1 MKHVYILLILSILD
15 WKPVFSQD
23 DNQNYIRTRVML
35 DENASKYLE
44 TVQYYD
50 GLGRPY
56 LNVQKNITPSGANL
70 STLREYDALG
80 RESKTWLPYV
90 NSLDYLS
97 PEDIKKKI
105 STTYGGDPRAF
116 NESVYEASPLN
127 RVVRQYGAGSSWAAR
142 PVSTDYLTNTATGAL
157 ACKLY
162 KLDDSGTLTQG
173 GNYSGGSLYV
183 NKVTD
188 EDGNPSY
195 SFVDMLGQTVLTRQT
210 SAGETYDTYY
220 VYDDFGNLRFVLP
233 PACQDTPE
241 LSFYGYQYKYD
252 ARNRCIEKTLPGCR
266 PIYYVYD
273 RADNPVLSQDGIQRA
288 RNEWS
293 FTLYDTFGRVVVTGL
308 IQTQSSREEL
318 ADKYKETLF
327 RASLTQNCPYDLNKA
342 DNLFGYETSVLSG
355 YGVKVLIVNY
365 YDRYDFLSFE
375 LFQYRG
381 MDYVEDTSFGV
392 RHESAQG
399 LLTGSYVRQLDNLG
413 KGEFAVH
420 YYDVRGRE
428 IQKRSSLLPS
438 GHLDCTWTRYGF
450 TGQPLCVKY
459 KHSSVYGI
467 YPYPP
472 GDPRGDN
479 SQEELYEYEYDN
491 AGRPVKT
498 YHTHNKGERILLSE
512 SVYDDLG
519 RLQEKRRHNDMD
531 TVRYEYNIRNWVSAI
546 KSRSFVQ
553 RLYYDTGSGSGFV
566 PRYNGNIAGIGY
578 EQNGYSYNYLFLYD
592 GLNRLTA
599 ANSYDKAGGSVP
611 YSELYEYDRMG
622 NITYLERK
630 LGENKTDA
638 LNIQYTGNHVKKVS
652 SGSPV
657 SGYDFGSM
665 SYPDL
670 SDASIEYYYDNN
682 GNLIKNLDK
691 GVVATRHNFLNLP
704 DTIQFQ
710 NGNQIIN
717 SYLADGRKVKAVY
730 KTYSTGIV
738 VPQDAVYHGNAYYDV
753 STDEWDGHYMYRSWY
768 GDTPRMFMVQTPE
781 GYVGADYVGIDSH
794 RNYAYYY
801 YVHDHLGN
809 VRITRNSQ
817 GYYADQSLEYYPS
830 GVLFD
835 RSTEKERQPYMFGG
849 KELVSMHG
857 LNEYDFTGRWQY
869 SIIPSF
875 TSLDPLCEK
884 YYSVSPYVY
893 CLNNPLKYVDPDGNQ
908 PRPLRPPV
916 RRGYRNAGRPNP
928 YVFYPRGIKPQSY
941 MQITNLSYTGNGL
954 RQIMP
959 IGPQTF
965 LETVNTPGGNR
976 VQINSNNIP
985 GRALTGFGEYYDSYI
1000 DFKNKLASLVST
1012 VKYGEDGVIQNS
1024 TELVINDP
1032 NLAIQQLSYEA
1043 KAAEMNESLGELDF
1057 TGKSLEEMVE
1067 MSTERKAAIQEK
1079 LGLSPKDL
1087 IMIELFTNPNAFQST
1102 QQERR
1107 ILPEFNQ
1114 R

>member
-1 MKHVYILLILSILD
+1 MPKLPFYRNH
-15 WKPVFSQD
+15 PRF
-23 DNQNYIRTRVML
+23 NC
-35 DENASKYLE
+35 
-44 TVQYYD
+44 
-50 GLGRPY
+50 
-56 LNVQKNITPSGANL
+56 LN
-70 STLREYDALG
+70 
-80 RESKTWLPYV
+80 
-90 NSLDYLS
+90 
-97 PEDIKKKI
+97 
-105 STTYGGDPRAF
+105 
-116 NESVYEASPLN
+116 
-127 RVVRQYGAGSSWAAR
+127 
-142 PVSTDYLTNTATGAL
+142 
-157 ACKLY
+157 
-162 KLDDSGTLTQG
+162 
-173 GNYSGGSLYV
+173 
-183 NKVTD
+183 
-188 EDGNPSY
+188 
-195 SFVDMLGQTVLTRQT
+195 
-210 SAGETYDTYY
+210 
-220 VYDDFGNLRFVLP
+220 
-233 PACQDTPE
+233 
-241 LSFYGYQYKYD
+241 
-252 ARNRCIEKTLPGCR
+252 
-266 PIYYVYD
+266 
-273 RADNPVLSQDGIQRA
+273 
-288 RNEWS
+288 
-293 FTLYDTFGRVVVTGL
+293 
-308 IQTQSSREEL
+308 
-318 ADKYKETLF
+318 
-327 RASLTQNCPYDLNKA
+327 
-342 DNLFGYETSVLSG
+342 
-355 YGVKVLIVNY
+355 
-365 YDRYDFLSFE
+365 
-375 LFQYRG
+375 
-381 MDYVEDTSFGV
+381 
-392 RHESAQG
+392 
-399 LLTGSYVRQLDNLG
+399 
-413 KGEFAVH
+413 
-420 YYDVRGRE
+420 
-428 IQKRSSLLPS
+428 
-438 GHLDCTWTRYGF
+438 
-450 TGQPLCVKY
+450 
-459 KHSSVYGI
+459 
-467 YPYPP
+467 
-472 GDPRGDN
+472 PRGDN

-599 ANSYDKAGGSVP
+599 ANSYDKTGGSIP

-738 VPQDAVYHGNAYYDV
+738 VPQDAVYHGNASYST

-830 GVLFD
+830 GVLFG

-875 TSLDPLCEK
+875 TSMDPLCEK

-893 CLNNPLKYVDPDGNQ
+893 CLNNPLKYVDPDGKQVIPVPAPVPIPLPIYYPPHQTSTISDQDIIRAVNSGVEGVKRTMQTNLVILSAVFLPALSSLSPAINPDYEHQRNRDRRNKRELDQQQANIANSIDTNISGTMPNGDPAPKRDPNDGRKGTKTAFGVITVAAGVSSVLELTNPDPSKDAVEAHKEKAKSIQSQ
-908 PRPLRPPV
+908 PRQ
-916 RRGYRNAGRPNP
+916 ND
-928 YVFYPRGIKPQSY
+928 Q
-941 MQITNLSYTGNGL
+941 GL
-954 RQIMP
+954 WKRLKEWI
-959 IGPQTF
+959 F
-965 LETVNTPGGNR
+965 
-976 VQINSNNIP
+976 
-985 GRALTGFGEYYDSYI
+985 
-1000 DFKNKLASLVST
+1000 NK
-1012 VKYGEDGVIQNS
+1012 
-1024 TELVINDP
+1024 
-1032 NLAIQQLSYEA
+1032 
-1043 KAAEMNESLGELDF
+1043 
-1057 TGKSLEEMVE
+1057 
-1067 MSTERKAAIQEK
+1067 
-1079 LGLSPKDL
+1079 
-1087 IMIELFTNPNAFQST
+1087 
-1102 QQERR
+1102 
-1107 ILPEFNQ
+1107 
-1114 R
+1114 

>member
-1 MKHVYILLILSILD
+1 MPKLPFYRNH
-15 WKPVFSQD
+15 PRF
-23 DNQNYIRTRVML
+23 NC
-35 DENASKYLE
+35 
-44 TVQYYD
+44 
-50 GLGRPY
+50 
-56 LNVQKNITPSGANL
+56 LN
-70 STLREYDALG
+70 
-80 RESKTWLPYV
+80 
-90 NSLDYLS
+90 
-97 PEDIKKKI
+97 
-105 STTYGGDPRAF
+105 
-116 NESVYEASPLN
+116 
-127 RVVRQYGAGSSWAAR
+127 
-142 PVSTDYLTNTATGAL
+142 
-157 ACKLY
+157 
-162 KLDDSGTLTQG
+162 
-173 GNYSGGSLYV
+173 
-183 NKVTD
+183 
-188 EDGNPSY
+188 
-195 SFVDMLGQTVLTRQT
+195 
-210 SAGETYDTYY
+210 
-220 VYDDFGNLRFVLP
+220 
-233 PACQDTPE
+233 
-241 LSFYGYQYKYD
+241 
-252 ARNRCIEKTLPGCR
+252 
-266 PIYYVYD
+266 
-273 RADNPVLSQDGIQRA
+273 
-288 RNEWS
+288 
-293 FTLYDTFGRVVVTGL
+293 
-308 IQTQSSREEL
+308 
-318 ADKYKETLF
+318 
-327 RASLTQNCPYDLNKA
+327 
-342 DNLFGYETSVLSG
+342 
-355 YGVKVLIVNY
+355 
-365 YDRYDFLSFE
+365 
-375 LFQYRG
+375 
-381 MDYVEDTSFGV
+381 
-392 RHESAQG
+392 
-399 LLTGSYVRQLDNLG
+399 
-413 KGEFAVH
+413 
-420 YYDVRGRE
+420 
-428 IQKRSSLLPS
+428 
-438 GHLDCTWTRYGF
+438 
-450 TGQPLCVKY
+450 
-459 KHSSVYGI
+459 
-467 YPYPP
+467 
-472 GDPRGDN
+472 PRGDN

-531 TVRYEYNIRNWVSAI
+531 TVRYEYNIRNWVSVI

-622 NITYLERK
+622 NITCLERQ

-638 LNIQYTGNHVKKVS
+638 LNIQYTGNHIKKVS

-768 GDTPRMFMVQTPE
+768 GHGPKMFMVQTPE

-830 GVLFD
+830 GVLFG

-857 LNEYDFTGRWQY
+857 PNEYDFTGRWQY

-893 CLNNPLKYVDPDGNQ
+893 CLNNPLKYVDPDGKQVIPVPAPVPIPLPIYYPPHQTSTISDQDIIRAVNSGVEGVKRTMQTNLVILSAVFLPAWSSLSPAINPDYKHQRNRDRRNKRELDQQQANIANSIDTNISGTMPNGDPAPKRDPNDGRKGTKTAFGVITVAAGVSSVLELTNPDPSKDAVEAHKEKAKSIQSQ
-908 PRPLRPPV
+908 PRQ
-916 RRGYRNAGRPNP
+916 ND
-928 YVFYPRGIKPQSY
+928 Q
-941 MQITNLSYTGNGL
+941 GL
-954 RQIMP
+954 WKRLKEWI
-959 IGPQTF
+959 F
-965 LETVNTPGGNR
+965 
-976 VQINSNNIP
+976 
-985 GRALTGFGEYYDSYI
+985 
-1000 DFKNKLASLVST
+1000 NK
-1012 VKYGEDGVIQNS
+1012 
-1024 TELVINDP
+1024 
-1032 NLAIQQLSYEA
+1032 
-1043 KAAEMNESLGELDF
+1043 
-1057 TGKSLEEMVE
+1057 
-1067 MSTERKAAIQEK
+1067 
-1079 LGLSPKDL
+1079 
-1087 IMIELFTNPNAFQST
+1087 
-1102 QQERR
+1102 
-1107 ILPEFNQ
+1107 
-1114 R
+1114 

>member
-1 MKHVYILLILSILD
+1 MPKLPFYRNH
-15 WKPVFSQD
+15 PRF
-23 DNQNYIRTRVML
+23 NC
-35 DENASKYLE
+35 
-44 TVQYYD
+44 
-50 GLGRPY
+50 
-56 LNVQKNITPSGANL
+56 LN
-70 STLREYDALG
+70 
-80 RESKTWLPYV
+80 
-90 NSLDYLS
+90 
-97 PEDIKKKI
+97 
-105 STTYGGDPRAF
+105 
-116 NESVYEASPLN
+116 
-127 RVVRQYGAGSSWAAR
+127 
-142 PVSTDYLTNTATGAL
+142 
-157 ACKLY
+157 
-162 KLDDSGTLTQG
+162 
-173 GNYSGGSLYV
+173 
-183 NKVTD
+183 
-188 EDGNPSY
+188 
-195 SFVDMLGQTVLTRQT
+195 
-210 SAGETYDTYY
+210 
-220 VYDDFGNLRFVLP
+220 
-233 PACQDTPE
+233 
-241 LSFYGYQYKYD
+241 
-252 ARNRCIEKTLPGCR
+252 
-266 PIYYVYD
+266 
-273 RADNPVLSQDGIQRA
+273 
-288 RNEWS
+288 
-293 FTLYDTFGRVVVTGL
+293 
-308 IQTQSSREEL
+308 
-318 ADKYKETLF
+318 
-327 RASLTQNCPYDLNKA
+327 
-342 DNLFGYETSVLSG
+342 
-355 YGVKVLIVNY
+355 
-365 YDRYDFLSFE
+365 
-375 LFQYRG
+375 
-381 MDYVEDTSFGV
+381 
-392 RHESAQG
+392 
-399 LLTGSYVRQLDNLG
+399 
-413 KGEFAVH
+413 
-420 YYDVRGRE
+420 
-428 IQKRSSLLPS
+428 
-438 GHLDCTWTRYGF
+438 
-450 TGQPLCVKY
+450 
-459 KHSSVYGI
+459 
-467 YPYPP
+467 
-472 GDPRGDN
+472 PRGDN

-519 RLQEKRRHNDMD
+519 RLQEKRRHNDID

-578 EQNGYSYNYLFLYD
+578 EQNGHSYNYLFLYD

-599 ANSYDKAGGSVP
+599 ANSYDKAGSSVP
-611 YSELYEYDRMG
+611 YSELYEYDKMG

-638 LNIQYTGNHVKKVS
+638 LNIQYTGNQIKKVS

-768 GDTPRMFMVQTPE
+768 GHGPKMFMVQTSE

-893 CLNNPLKYVDPDGNQ
+893 CLNNPLKYVDPDGKQVIPVPAPVPIPLPIYYPPHQTSTISDQDIIRAVNSGVEGVKRTMQTNLVILSAVFLPALSSLSPAINPDYEHQRNRDRRNKRELDQQQANIANSIDTNISGTMPNGDPAPKRDPNDGRKGTKTAFGVITVAAGVSSVLELTNPDPSKDAVEAHKEKAKSIQSQ
-908 PRPLRPPV
+908 PRQ
-916 RRGYRNAGRPNP
+916 ND
-928 YVFYPRGIKPQSY
+928 Q
-941 MQITNLSYTGNGL
+941 GL
-954 RQIMP
+954 WKRLKEWI
-959 IGPQTF
+959 F
-965 LETVNTPGGNR
+965 
-976 VQINSNNIP
+976 
-985 GRALTGFGEYYDSYI
+985 
-1000 DFKNKLASLVST
+1000 NK
-1012 VKYGEDGVIQNS
+1012 
-1024 TELVINDP
+1024 
-1032 NLAIQQLSYEA
+1032 
-1043 KAAEMNESLGELDF
+1043 
-1057 TGKSLEEMVE
+1057 
-1067 MSTERKAAIQEK
+1067 
-1079 LGLSPKDL
+1079 
-1087 IMIELFTNPNAFQST
+1087 
-1102 QQERR
+1102 
-1107 ILPEFNQ
+1107 
-1114 R
+1114 

>member
-1 MKHVYILLILSILD
+1 MPKLPFYRNH
-15 WKPVFSQD
+15 PRF
-23 DNQNYIRTRVML
+23 NC
-35 DENASKYLE
+35 
-44 TVQYYD
+44 
-50 GLGRPY
+50 
-56 LNVQKNITPSGANL
+56 LN
-70 STLREYDALG
+70 
-80 RESKTWLPYV
+80 
-90 NSLDYLS
+90 
-97 PEDIKKKI
+97 
-105 STTYGGDPRAF
+105 
-116 NESVYEASPLN
+116 
-127 RVVRQYGAGSSWAAR
+127 
-142 PVSTDYLTNTATGAL
+142 
-157 ACKLY
+157 
-162 KLDDSGTLTQG
+162 
-173 GNYSGGSLYV
+173 
-183 NKVTD
+183 
-188 EDGNPSY
+188 
-195 SFVDMLGQTVLTRQT
+195 
-210 SAGETYDTYY
+210 
-220 VYDDFGNLRFVLP
+220 
-233 PACQDTPE
+233 
-241 LSFYGYQYKYD
+241 
-252 ARNRCIEKTLPGCR
+252 
-266 PIYYVYD
+266 
-273 RADNPVLSQDGIQRA
+273 
-288 RNEWS
+288 
-293 FTLYDTFGRVVVTGL
+293 
-308 IQTQSSREEL
+308 
-318 ADKYKETLF
+318 
-327 RASLTQNCPYDLNKA
+327 
-342 DNLFGYETSVLSG
+342 
-355 YGVKVLIVNY
+355 
-365 YDRYDFLSFE
+365 
-375 LFQYRG
+375 
-381 MDYVEDTSFGV
+381 
-392 RHESAQG
+392 
-399 LLTGSYVRQLDNLG
+399 
-413 KGEFAVH
+413 
-420 YYDVRGRE
+420 
-428 IQKRSSLLPS
+428 
-438 GHLDCTWTRYGF
+438 
-450 TGQPLCVKY
+450 
-459 KHSSVYGI
+459 
-467 YPYPP
+467 
-472 GDPRGDN
+472 PRGDN

-553 RLYYDTGSGSGFV
+553 KLYYDTGSGSGFV

-578 EQNGYSYNYLFLYD
+578 EQNGHSYNYLFLYD

-599 ANSYDKAGGSVP
+599 ANSYDKTGGSIP

-638 LNIQYTGNHVKKVS
+638 LNIQYTGNHIKKVS

-781 GYVGADYVGIDSH
+781 GYVGANYVGIDSH

-893 CLNNPLKYVDPDGNQ
+893 CLNNPLKYVDPDGKQVIPVPAPVPIPLPIYYPPHQTSTISDQDIIRAVNSGVEGIKRTMQTNLVILSAVFLPAWSSLSPAINPDYKHQRNRDRRNKRELDQQQANIANSIDTNISGTMPNGDPAPKRDPNDGRKGTKTAFGVITVAAGVSSVLELTNPDPSKDAVEAHKEKAKSIQSQ
-908 PRPLRPPV
+908 PRQ
-916 RRGYRNAGRPNP
+916 ND
-928 YVFYPRGIKPQSY
+928 Q
-941 MQITNLSYTGNGL
+941 GL
-954 RQIMP
+954 WKRLKEWI
-959 IGPQTF
+959 F
-965 LETVNTPGGNR
+965 
-976 VQINSNNIP
+976 
-985 GRALTGFGEYYDSYI
+985 
-1000 DFKNKLASLVST
+1000 NK
-1012 VKYGEDGVIQNS
+1012 
-1024 TELVINDP
+1024 
-1032 NLAIQQLSYEA
+1032 
-1043 KAAEMNESLGELDF
+1043 
-1057 TGKSLEEMVE
+1057 
-1067 MSTERKAAIQEK
+1067 
-1079 LGLSPKDL
+1079 
-1087 IMIELFTNPNAFQST
+1087 
-1102 QQERR
+1102 
-1107 ILPEFNQ
+1107 
-1114 R
+1114 

>member
-1 MKHVYILLILSILD
+1 MPKLPFYRNH
-15 WKPVFSQD
+15 PRF
-23 DNQNYIRTRVML
+23 NC
-35 DENASKYLE
+35 
-44 TVQYYD
+44 
-50 GLGRPY
+50 
-56 LNVQKNITPSGANL
+56 LN
-70 STLREYDALG
+70 
-80 RESKTWLPYV
+80 
-90 NSLDYLS
+90 
-97 PEDIKKKI
+97 
-105 STTYGGDPRAF
+105 
-116 NESVYEASPLN
+116 
-127 RVVRQYGAGSSWAAR
+127 
-142 PVSTDYLTNTATGAL
+142 
-157 ACKLY
+157 
-162 KLDDSGTLTQG
+162 
-173 GNYSGGSLYV
+173 
-183 NKVTD
+183 
-188 EDGNPSY
+188 
-195 SFVDMLGQTVLTRQT
+195 
-210 SAGETYDTYY
+210 
-220 VYDDFGNLRFVLP
+220 
-233 PACQDTPE
+233 
-241 LSFYGYQYKYD
+241 
-252 ARNRCIEKTLPGCR
+252 
-266 PIYYVYD
+266 
-273 RADNPVLSQDGIQRA
+273 
-288 RNEWS
+288 
-293 FTLYDTFGRVVVTGL
+293 
-308 IQTQSSREEL
+308 
-318 ADKYKETLF
+318 
-327 RASLTQNCPYDLNKA
+327 
-342 DNLFGYETSVLSG
+342 
-355 YGVKVLIVNY
+355 
-365 YDRYDFLSFE
+365 
-375 LFQYRG
+375 
-381 MDYVEDTSFGV
+381 
-392 RHESAQG
+392 
-399 LLTGSYVRQLDNLG
+399 
-413 KGEFAVH
+413 
-420 YYDVRGRE
+420 
-428 IQKRSSLLPS
+428 
-438 GHLDCTWTRYGF
+438 
-450 TGQPLCVKY
+450 
-459 KHSSVYGI
+459 
-467 YPYPP
+467 
-472 GDPRGDN
+472 PRGDN

-531 TVRYEYNIRNWVSAI
+531 TVRYEYTIRNWVSAI

-622 NITYLERK
+622 NITCLERQ

-638 LNIQYTGNHVKKVS
+638 LNIQYTGNHIKKVS

-768 GDTPRMFMVQTPE
+768 GHGPKMFMVQTPE

-893 CLNNPLKYVDPDGNQ
+893 CLNNPLKYVDPDGKQVIPVPAPVPIPLPIYYPPHQTSTISDQDIIRAVNSGVEGVKRTMQTNLVILSAVFLPAWSSLSPAINPDYKHQRNRDRRNKRELDQQQANIANSIDTNISGTMPNGDPAPKRDPNDGRKGTKTAFGVITVAAGVSSVLELTNPDPSKDAVEAHKEKAKSIQSQ
-908 PRPLRPPV
+908 PRQ
-916 RRGYRNAGRPNP
+916 ND
-928 YVFYPRGIKPQSY
+928 Q
-941 MQITNLSYTGNGL
+941 GL
-954 RQIMP
+954 WKRLKEWI
-959 IGPQTF
+959 F
-965 LETVNTPGGNR
+965 
-976 VQINSNNIP
+976 
-985 GRALTGFGEYYDSYI
+985 
-1000 DFKNKLASLVST
+1000 NK
-1012 VKYGEDGVIQNS
+1012 
-1024 TELVINDP
+1024 
-1032 NLAIQQLSYEA
+1032 
-1043 KAAEMNESLGELDF
+1043 
-1057 TGKSLEEMVE
+1057 
-1067 MSTERKAAIQEK
+1067 
-1079 LGLSPKDL
+1079 
-1087 IMIELFTNPNAFQST
+1087 
-1102 QQERR
+1102 
-1107 ILPEFNQ
+1107 
-1114 R
+1114 

>member
-1 MKHVYILLILSILD
+1 MPKLPFYRNH
-15 WKPVFSQD
+15 PRF
-23 DNQNYIRTRVML
+23 NC
-35 DENASKYLE
+35 
-44 TVQYYD
+44 
-50 GLGRPY
+50 
-56 LNVQKNITPSGANL
+56 LN
-70 STLREYDALG
+70 
-80 RESKTWLPYV
+80 
-90 NSLDYLS
+90 
-97 PEDIKKKI
+97 
-105 STTYGGDPRAF
+105 
-116 NESVYEASPLN
+116 
-127 RVVRQYGAGSSWAAR
+127 
-142 PVSTDYLTNTATGAL
+142 
-157 ACKLY
+157 
-162 KLDDSGTLTQG
+162 
-173 GNYSGGSLYV
+173 
-183 NKVTD
+183 
-188 EDGNPSY
+188 
-195 SFVDMLGQTVLTRQT
+195 
-210 SAGETYDTYY
+210 
-220 VYDDFGNLRFVLP
+220 
-233 PACQDTPE
+233 
-241 LSFYGYQYKYD
+241 
-252 ARNRCIEKTLPGCR
+252 
-266 PIYYVYD
+266 
-273 RADNPVLSQDGIQRA
+273 
-288 RNEWS
+288 
-293 FTLYDTFGRVVVTGL
+293 
-308 IQTQSSREEL
+308 
-318 ADKYKETLF
+318 
-327 RASLTQNCPYDLNKA
+327 
-342 DNLFGYETSVLSG
+342 
-355 YGVKVLIVNY
+355 
-365 YDRYDFLSFE
+365 
-375 LFQYRG
+375 
-381 MDYVEDTSFGV
+381 
-392 RHESAQG
+392 
-399 LLTGSYVRQLDNLG
+399 
-413 KGEFAVH
+413 
-420 YYDVRGRE
+420 
-428 IQKRSSLLPS
+428 
-438 GHLDCTWTRYGF
+438 
-450 TGQPLCVKY
+450 
-459 KHSSVYGI
+459 
-467 YPYPP
+467 
-472 GDPRGDN
+472 PRGDN

-578 EQNGYSYNYLFLYD
+578 EQNGHSYNYLFLYD

-599 ANSYDKAGGSVP
+599 ANSYDKTGGSIP

-652 SGSPV
+652 SGSLV

-704 DTIQFQ
+704 DTVQFQ

-781 GYVGADYVGIDSH
+781 GYVGANYVGIDSH

-830 GVLFD
+830 GVLFG

-893 CLNNPLKYVDPDGNQ
+893 CLDNPLKYVDPDGKQVIPVPAPVPIPLPIYYPPHQTSTISDQDIIRAVNSGVEGIKRTMQTNLVILSAVFLPAWSSLSPAINPDYKHQRNRDRRNKRELDQQQANIANSIDTNISGTMPNGDPAPKRDPNDGRKGTKTAFGVITVAAGVSSVLELTNPDPSKDAVEAHKEKAKSIQSQ
-908 PRPLRPPV
+908 PRQ
-916 RRGYRNAGRPNP
+916 ND
-928 YVFYPRGIKPQSY
+928 Q
-941 MQITNLSYTGNGL
+941 GL
-954 RQIMP
+954 WKRLKEWI
-959 IGPQTF
+959 F
-965 LETVNTPGGNR
+965 
-976 VQINSNNIP
+976 
-985 GRALTGFGEYYDSYI
+985 
-1000 DFKNKLASLVST
+1000 NK
-1012 VKYGEDGVIQNS
+1012 
-1024 TELVINDP
+1024 
-1032 NLAIQQLSYEA
+1032 
-1043 KAAEMNESLGELDF
+1043 
-1057 TGKSLEEMVE
+1057 
-1067 MSTERKAAIQEK
+1067 
-1079 LGLSPKDL
+1079 
-1087 IMIELFTNPNAFQST
+1087 
-1102 QQERR
+1102 
-1107 ILPEFNQ
+1107 
-1114 R
+1114 

>member
-1 MKHVYILLILSILD
+1 MPKLPFYRNH
-15 WKPVFSQD
+15 PRF
-23 DNQNYIRTRVML
+23 NC
-35 DENASKYLE
+35 
-44 TVQYYD
+44 
-50 GLGRPY
+50 
-56 LNVQKNITPSGANL
+56 LN
-70 STLREYDALG
+70 
-80 RESKTWLPYV
+80 
-90 NSLDYLS
+90 
-97 PEDIKKKI
+97 
-105 STTYGGDPRAF
+105 
-116 NESVYEASPLN
+116 
-127 RVVRQYGAGSSWAAR
+127 
-142 PVSTDYLTNTATGAL
+142 
-157 ACKLY
+157 
-162 KLDDSGTLTQG
+162 
-173 GNYSGGSLYV
+173 
-183 NKVTD
+183 
-188 EDGNPSY
+188 
-195 SFVDMLGQTVLTRQT
+195 
-210 SAGETYDTYY
+210 
-220 VYDDFGNLRFVLP
+220 
-233 PACQDTPE
+233 
-241 LSFYGYQYKYD
+241 
-252 ARNRCIEKTLPGCR
+252 
-266 PIYYVYD
+266 
-273 RADNPVLSQDGIQRA
+273 
-288 RNEWS
+288 
-293 FTLYDTFGRVVVTGL
+293 
-308 IQTQSSREEL
+308 
-318 ADKYKETLF
+318 
-327 RASLTQNCPYDLNKA
+327 
-342 DNLFGYETSVLSG
+342 
-355 YGVKVLIVNY
+355 
-365 YDRYDFLSFE
+365 
-375 LFQYRG
+375 
-381 MDYVEDTSFGV
+381 
-392 RHESAQG
+392 
-399 LLTGSYVRQLDNLG
+399 
-413 KGEFAVH
+413 
-420 YYDVRGRE
+420 
-428 IQKRSSLLPS
+428 
-438 GHLDCTWTRYGF
+438 
-450 TGQPLCVKY
+450 
-459 KHSSVYGI
+459 
-467 YPYPP
+467 
-472 GDPRGDN
+472 PRGDN
-479 SQEELYEYEYDN
+479 GQEELYEYEYDN

-553 RLYYDTGSGSGFV
+553 RLYYDTGFGSGFV

-578 EQNGYSYNYLFLYD
+578 EQNGHSYNYLFLYD
-592 GLNRLTA
+592 GLDRLTA
-599 ANSYDKAGGSVP
+599 ANSYDKTGGSIP

-652 SGSPV
+652 SGSLV

-893 CLNNPLKYVDPDGNQ
+893 CLNNPLKYVDPDGKQVIPVPAPVPIPLPIYYPPHQTSTISDQDIIRAVNSGVEGIKRTMQTNLVILSAVFLPAWSSLSPAINPDYKHQRNRDRRNKRELDQQQANIANSIDTNISGTMPNGDPAPKRDPNDGRKGTKTAFGVITVAAGVSSVLELTNPDPSKDAVEAHKEKAKSIQSQ
-908 PRPLRPPV
+908 PRQ
-916 RRGYRNAGRPNP
+916 ND
-928 YVFYPRGIKPQSY
+928 Q
-941 MQITNLSYTGNGL
+941 GL
-954 RQIMP
+954 WKRLKEWI
-959 IGPQTF
+959 F
-965 LETVNTPGGNR
+965 
-976 VQINSNNIP
+976 
-985 GRALTGFGEYYDSYI
+985 
-1000 DFKNKLASLVST
+1000 NK
-1012 VKYGEDGVIQNS
+1012 
-1024 TELVINDP
+1024 
-1032 NLAIQQLSYEA
+1032 
-1043 KAAEMNESLGELDF
+1043 
-1057 TGKSLEEMVE
+1057 
-1067 MSTERKAAIQEK
+1067 
-1079 LGLSPKDL
+1079 
-1087 IMIELFTNPNAFQST
+1087 
-1102 QQERR
+1102 
-1107 ILPEFNQ
+1107 
-1114 R
+1114 

>member
-1 MKHVYILLILSILD
+1 MPKLPFYRNH
-15 WKPVFSQD
+15 PRF
-23 DNQNYIRTRVML
+23 NC
-35 DENASKYLE
+35 
-44 TVQYYD
+44 
-50 GLGRPY
+50 
-56 LNVQKNITPSGANL
+56 LN
-70 STLREYDALG
+70 
-80 RESKTWLPYV
+80 
-90 NSLDYLS
+90 
-97 PEDIKKKI
+97 
-105 STTYGGDPRAF
+105 
-116 NESVYEASPLN
+116 
-127 RVVRQYGAGSSWAAR
+127 
-142 PVSTDYLTNTATGAL
+142 
-157 ACKLY
+157 
-162 KLDDSGTLTQG
+162 
-173 GNYSGGSLYV
+173 
-183 NKVTD
+183 
-188 EDGNPSY
+188 
-195 SFVDMLGQTVLTRQT
+195 
-210 SAGETYDTYY
+210 
-220 VYDDFGNLRFVLP
+220 
-233 PACQDTPE
+233 
-241 LSFYGYQYKYD
+241 
-252 ARNRCIEKTLPGCR
+252 
-266 PIYYVYD
+266 
-273 RADNPVLSQDGIQRA
+273 
-288 RNEWS
+288 
-293 FTLYDTFGRVVVTGL
+293 
-308 IQTQSSREEL
+308 
-318 ADKYKETLF
+318 
-327 RASLTQNCPYDLNKA
+327 
-342 DNLFGYETSVLSG
+342 
-355 YGVKVLIVNY
+355 
-365 YDRYDFLSFE
+365 
-375 LFQYRG
+375 
-381 MDYVEDTSFGV
+381 
-392 RHESAQG
+392 
-399 LLTGSYVRQLDNLG
+399 
-413 KGEFAVH
+413 
-420 YYDVRGRE
+420 
-428 IQKRSSLLPS
+428 
-438 GHLDCTWTRYGF
+438 
-450 TGQPLCVKY
+450 
-459 KHSSVYGI
+459 
-467 YPYPP
+467 
-472 GDPRGDN
+472 PRGDN

-553 RLYYDTGSGSGFV
+553 KLYYDTGSGSGFV

-578 EQNGYSYNYLFLYD
+578 EQNGHSYNYLFLYD

-599 ANSYDKAGGSVP
+599 ANSYDKAGGSIP

-622 NITYLERK
+622 NITCLERQ

-638 LNIQYTGNHVKKVS
+638 LNIQYTGNHIKKVS

-830 GVLFD
+830 GVLFG

-875 TSLDPLCEK
+875 TSMDPLCEK

-893 CLNNPLKYVDPDGNQ
+893 CLNNPLKYVDPDGKQVIPVPAPVPIPLPIYYPPHQTSTISDQDIIRAVNSGVEGIKRTMQTNLVILSAVFLPAWSSLSPAINPDYKHQRNRDRRNKRELDQQQANIANSIDTNISGTMPNGDPAPKRDPNDGRKGTKTAFGVITVAAGVSSVLELTNPDPSKDAVEAHKEKAKSIQSQ
-908 PRPLRPPV
+908 PRQ
-916 RRGYRNAGRPNP
+916 ND
-928 YVFYPRGIKPQSY
+928 Q
-941 MQITNLSYTGNGL
+941 GL
-954 RQIMP
+954 WKRLKEWI
-959 IGPQTF
+959 F
-965 LETVNTPGGNR
+965 
-976 VQINSNNIP
+976 
-985 GRALTGFGEYYDSYI
+985 
-1000 DFKNKLASLVST
+1000 NK
-1012 VKYGEDGVIQNS
+1012 
-1024 TELVINDP
+1024 
-1032 NLAIQQLSYEA
+1032 
-1043 KAAEMNESLGELDF
+1043 
-1057 TGKSLEEMVE
+1057 
-1067 MSTERKAAIQEK
+1067 
-1079 LGLSPKDL
+1079 
-1087 IMIELFTNPNAFQST
+1087 
-1102 QQERR
+1102 
-1107 ILPEFNQ
+1107 
-1114 R
+1114 

>member
-1 MKHVYILLILSILD
+1 MPKLPFYRNH
-15 WKPVFSQD
+15 PRF
-23 DNQNYIRTRVML
+23 NC
-35 DENASKYLE
+35 
-44 TVQYYD
+44 
-50 GLGRPY
+50 
-56 LNVQKNITPSGANL
+56 LN
-70 STLREYDALG
+70 
-80 RESKTWLPYV
+80 
-90 NSLDYLS
+90 
-97 PEDIKKKI
+97 
-105 STTYGGDPRAF
+105 
-116 NESVYEASPLN
+116 
-127 RVVRQYGAGSSWAAR
+127 
-142 PVSTDYLTNTATGAL
+142 
-157 ACKLY
+157 
-162 KLDDSGTLTQG
+162 
-173 GNYSGGSLYV
+173 
-183 NKVTD
+183 
-188 EDGNPSY
+188 
-195 SFVDMLGQTVLTRQT
+195 
-210 SAGETYDTYY
+210 
-220 VYDDFGNLRFVLP
+220 
-233 PACQDTPE
+233 
-241 LSFYGYQYKYD
+241 
-252 ARNRCIEKTLPGCR
+252 
-266 PIYYVYD
+266 
-273 RADNPVLSQDGIQRA
+273 
-288 RNEWS
+288 
-293 FTLYDTFGRVVVTGL
+293 
-308 IQTQSSREEL
+308 
-318 ADKYKETLF
+318 
-327 RASLTQNCPYDLNKA
+327 
-342 DNLFGYETSVLSG
+342 
-355 YGVKVLIVNY
+355 
-365 YDRYDFLSFE
+365 
-375 LFQYRG
+375 
-381 MDYVEDTSFGV
+381 
-392 RHESAQG
+392 
-399 LLTGSYVRQLDNLG
+399 
-413 KGEFAVH
+413 
-420 YYDVRGRE
+420 
-428 IQKRSSLLPS
+428 
-438 GHLDCTWTRYGF
+438 
-450 TGQPLCVKY
+450 
-459 KHSSVYGI
+459 
-467 YPYPP
+467 
-472 GDPRGDN
+472 PRGDN

-578 EQNGYSYNYLFLYD
+578 EQNGHSYNYLFLYD

-599 ANSYDKAGGSVP
+599 ANSYDKTGGSIP

-717 SYLADGRKVKAVY
+717 SYLADGRKVKTIY

-738 VPQDAVYHGNAYYDV
+738 VPQDAVYHGNASYST

-830 GVLFD
+830 GVLFG

-875 TSLDPLCEK
+875 TSMDPLCEK

-893 CLNNPLKYVDPDGNQ
+893 CLNNPLKYVDPDGKQVIPVPAPVPIPLPIYYPPHQTSTISDQDIIRAVNSGVEGIKRTMQTNLVILSAVFLPAWSSLSPAINPDYKHQRNRDRRNKRELDQQQANIANSIDTNISGTMPNGDPAPKRDPNDGRKGTKTAFGVITVAAGVSSVLELTNPDPSKDAVEAHKEKAKSIQSQ
-908 PRPLRPPV
+908 PRQ
-916 RRGYRNAGRPNP
+916 ND
-928 YVFYPRGIKPQSY
+928 Q
-941 MQITNLSYTGNGL
+941 GL
-954 RQIMP
+954 WKRLKEWI
-959 IGPQTF
+959 F
-965 LETVNTPGGNR
+965 
-976 VQINSNNIP
+976 
-985 GRALTGFGEYYDSYI
+985 
-1000 DFKNKLASLVST
+1000 NK
-1012 VKYGEDGVIQNS
+1012 
-1024 TELVINDP
+1024 
-1032 NLAIQQLSYEA
+1032 
-1043 KAAEMNESLGELDF
+1043 
-1057 TGKSLEEMVE
+1057 
-1067 MSTERKAAIQEK
+1067 
-1079 LGLSPKDL
+1079 
-1087 IMIELFTNPNAFQST
+1087 
-1102 QQERR
+1102 
-1107 ILPEFNQ
+1107 
-1114 R
+1114 

>member
-1 MKHVYILLILSILD
+1 MPKLPFYRNH
-15 WKPVFSQD
+15 PRF
-23 DNQNYIRTRVML
+23 NC
-35 DENASKYLE
+35 
-44 TVQYYD
+44 
-50 GLGRPY
+50 
-56 LNVQKNITPSGANL
+56 LN
-70 STLREYDALG
+70 
-80 RESKTWLPYV
+80 
-90 NSLDYLS
+90 
-97 PEDIKKKI
+97 
-105 STTYGGDPRAF
+105 
-116 NESVYEASPLN
+116 
-127 RVVRQYGAGSSWAAR
+127 
-142 PVSTDYLTNTATGAL
+142 
-157 ACKLY
+157 
-162 KLDDSGTLTQG
+162 
-173 GNYSGGSLYV
+173 
-183 NKVTD
+183 
-188 EDGNPSY
+188 
-195 SFVDMLGQTVLTRQT
+195 
-210 SAGETYDTYY
+210 
-220 VYDDFGNLRFVLP
+220 
-233 PACQDTPE
+233 
-241 LSFYGYQYKYD
+241 
-252 ARNRCIEKTLPGCR
+252 
-266 PIYYVYD
+266 
-273 RADNPVLSQDGIQRA
+273 
-288 RNEWS
+288 
-293 FTLYDTFGRVVVTGL
+293 
-308 IQTQSSREEL
+308 
-318 ADKYKETLF
+318 
-327 RASLTQNCPYDLNKA
+327 
-342 DNLFGYETSVLSG
+342 
-355 YGVKVLIVNY
+355 
-365 YDRYDFLSFE
+365 
-375 LFQYRG
+375 
-381 MDYVEDTSFGV
+381 
-392 RHESAQG
+392 
-399 LLTGSYVRQLDNLG
+399 
-413 KGEFAVH
+413 
-420 YYDVRGRE
+420 
-428 IQKRSSLLPS
+428 
-438 GHLDCTWTRYGF
+438 
-450 TGQPLCVKY
+450 
-459 KHSSVYGI
+459 
-467 YPYPP
+467 
-472 GDPRGDN
+472 PRGDN

-553 RLYYDTGSGSGFV
+553 KLYYDTGSGSGFV

-578 EQNGYSYNYLFLYD
+578 EQNGHSYNYLFLYD

-599 ANSYDKAGGSVP
+599 ANSYDKAGGSIP

-622 NITYLERK
+622 NITCLERQ

-704 DTIQFQ
+704 DTVQFQ

-781 GYVGADYVGIDSH
+781 GYVGANYVGIDSH

-875 TSLDPLCEK
+875 TSMDPLCEK

-893 CLNNPLKYVDPDGNQ
+893 CLNNPLKYVDPDGKQVIPVPAPVPIPLPIYYPPHQTSTISDQDIIRAVNSGVEGIKRTMQTNLVILSAVFLPAWSSLSPAINPDYKHQRNRDRRNKRELDQQQANIANSIDTNISGTMPNGDPAPKRDPNDGRKGTKTAFGVITVAAGVSSVLELTNPDPSKDAVEAHKEKAKSIQSQ
-908 PRPLRPPV
+908 PRQ
-916 RRGYRNAGRPNP
+916 ND
-928 YVFYPRGIKPQSY
+928 Q
-941 MQITNLSYTGNGL
+941 GL
-954 RQIMP
+954 WKRLKEWI
-959 IGPQTF
+959 F
-965 LETVNTPGGNR
+965 
-976 VQINSNNIP
+976 
-985 GRALTGFGEYYDSYI
+985 
-1000 DFKNKLASLVST
+1000 NK
-1012 VKYGEDGVIQNS
+1012 
-1024 TELVINDP
+1024 
-1032 NLAIQQLSYEA
+1032 
-1043 KAAEMNESLGELDF
+1043 
-1057 TGKSLEEMVE
+1057 
-1067 MSTERKAAIQEK
+1067 
-1079 LGLSPKDL
+1079 
-1087 IMIELFTNPNAFQST
+1087 
-1102 QQERR
+1102 
-1107 ILPEFNQ
+1107 
-1114 R
+1114 

>member
-1 MKHVYILLILSILD
+1 MPKLPFYRNH
-15 WKPVFSQD
+15 PRF
-23 DNQNYIRTRVML
+23 NC
-35 DENASKYLE
+35 
-44 TVQYYD
+44 
-50 GLGRPY
+50 
-56 LNVQKNITPSGANL
+56 LN
-70 STLREYDALG
+70 
-80 RESKTWLPYV
+80 
-90 NSLDYLS
+90 
-97 PEDIKKKI
+97 
-105 STTYGGDPRAF
+105 
-116 NESVYEASPLN
+116 
-127 RVVRQYGAGSSWAAR
+127 
-142 PVSTDYLTNTATGAL
+142 
-157 ACKLY
+157 
-162 KLDDSGTLTQG
+162 
-173 GNYSGGSLYV
+173 
-183 NKVTD
+183 
-188 EDGNPSY
+188 
-195 SFVDMLGQTVLTRQT
+195 
-210 SAGETYDTYY
+210 
-220 VYDDFGNLRFVLP
+220 
-233 PACQDTPE
+233 
-241 LSFYGYQYKYD
+241 
-252 ARNRCIEKTLPGCR
+252 
-266 PIYYVYD
+266 
-273 RADNPVLSQDGIQRA
+273 
-288 RNEWS
+288 
-293 FTLYDTFGRVVVTGL
+293 
-308 IQTQSSREEL
+308 
-318 ADKYKETLF
+318 
-327 RASLTQNCPYDLNKA
+327 
-342 DNLFGYETSVLSG
+342 
-355 YGVKVLIVNY
+355 
-365 YDRYDFLSFE
+365 
-375 LFQYRG
+375 
-381 MDYVEDTSFGV
+381 
-392 RHESAQG
+392 
-399 LLTGSYVRQLDNLG
+399 
-413 KGEFAVH
+413 
-420 YYDVRGRE
+420 
-428 IQKRSSLLPS
+428 
-438 GHLDCTWTRYGF
+438 
-450 TGQPLCVKY
+450 
-459 KHSSVYGI
+459 
-467 YPYPP
+467 
-472 GDPRGDN
+472 PRGDN

-578 EQNGYSYNYLFLYD
+578 EQNGHSYNYLFLYD

-599 ANSYDKAGGSVP
+599 ANSYDKTGGSIP

-717 SYLADGRKVKAVY
+717 SYLADGRKVKAIY

-738 VPQDAVYHGNAYYDV
+738 VPQDAVYHGNASYST

-830 GVLFD
+830 GVLFG

-875 TSLDPLCEK
+875 TSMDPLCEK

-893 CLNNPLKYVDPDGNQ
+893 CLNNPLKYVDPDGKQVIPVPAPVPIPLPIYYPPHQTSTISDQDIIRAVNSGVEGVKRTMQTNLVILSAVFLPALSSLSPAINPDYEHQRNRDRRNKRELDQQQANIANSIDTNISGTMPNGDPAPKRDPNDGRKGTKTAFGVITVAAGVSSVLELTNPDPSKDAVEAHKEKAKSIQSQ
-908 PRPLRPPV
+908 PRQ
-916 RRGYRNAGRPNP
+916 ND
-928 YVFYPRGIKPQSY
+928 Q
-941 MQITNLSYTGNGL
+941 GL
-954 RQIMP
+954 WKRLKEWI
-959 IGPQTF
+959 F
-965 LETVNTPGGNR
+965 
-976 VQINSNNIP
+976 
-985 GRALTGFGEYYDSYI
+985 
-1000 DFKNKLASLVST
+1000 NK
-1012 VKYGEDGVIQNS
+1012 
-1024 TELVINDP
+1024 
-1032 NLAIQQLSYEA
+1032 
-1043 KAAEMNESLGELDF
+1043 
-1057 TGKSLEEMVE
+1057 
-1067 MSTERKAAIQEK
+1067 
-1079 LGLSPKDL
+1079 
-1087 IMIELFTNPNAFQST
+1087 
-1102 QQERR
+1102 
-1107 ILPEFNQ
+1107 
-1114 R
+1114 

>member
-1 MKHVYILLILSILD
+1 MPKLPFYRNH
-15 WKPVFSQD
+15 PRF
-23 DNQNYIRTRVML
+23 NC
-35 DENASKYLE
+35 
-44 TVQYYD
+44 
-50 GLGRPY
+50 
-56 LNVQKNITPSGANL
+56 LN
-70 STLREYDALG
+70 
-80 RESKTWLPYV
+80 
-90 NSLDYLS
+90 
-97 PEDIKKKI
+97 
-105 STTYGGDPRAF
+105 
-116 NESVYEASPLN
+116 
-127 RVVRQYGAGSSWAAR
+127 
-142 PVSTDYLTNTATGAL
+142 
-157 ACKLY
+157 
-162 KLDDSGTLTQG
+162 
-173 GNYSGGSLYV
+173 
-183 NKVTD
+183 
-188 EDGNPSY
+188 
-195 SFVDMLGQTVLTRQT
+195 
-210 SAGETYDTYY
+210 
-220 VYDDFGNLRFVLP
+220 
-233 PACQDTPE
+233 
-241 LSFYGYQYKYD
+241 
-252 ARNRCIEKTLPGCR
+252 
-266 PIYYVYD
+266 
-273 RADNPVLSQDGIQRA
+273 
-288 RNEWS
+288 
-293 FTLYDTFGRVVVTGL
+293 
-308 IQTQSSREEL
+308 
-318 ADKYKETLF
+318 
-327 RASLTQNCPYDLNKA
+327 
-342 DNLFGYETSVLSG
+342 
-355 YGVKVLIVNY
+355 
-365 YDRYDFLSFE
+365 
-375 LFQYRG
+375 
-381 MDYVEDTSFGV
+381 
-392 RHESAQG
+392 
-399 LLTGSYVRQLDNLG
+399 
-413 KGEFAVH
+413 
-420 YYDVRGRE
+420 
-428 IQKRSSLLPS
+428 
-438 GHLDCTWTRYGF
+438 
-450 TGQPLCVKY
+450 
-459 KHSSVYGI
+459 
-467 YPYPP
+467 
-472 GDPRGDN
+472 PRGDN

-578 EQNGYSYNYLFLYD
+578 EQNGHSYNYLFLYD

-599 ANSYDKAGGSVP
+599 ANSYDKAGGSIP

-622 NITYLERK
+622 NITCLERQ

-638 LNIQYTGNHVKKVS
+638 LNIQYTGNQIKKVS

-738 VPQDAVYHGNAYYDV
+738 VPQDAVYHGNASYST

-875 TSLDPLCEK
+875 TSMDPLCEK

-893 CLNNPLKYVDPDGNQ
+893 CLNNPLKYVDPDGKQVIPVPAPVPIPLPIYYPPHQTSTISDQDIIRAVNSGVEGVKRTMQTNLVILSAVFLPALSSLSPAINPDYEHQRNRDRRNKRELDQQQANIANSIDTNISGTMPNGDPAPKRDPNDGRKGTKTAFGVITVAAGVSSVLELTNPDPSKDAVEAHKEKAKSIQSQ
-908 PRPLRPPV
+908 PRQ
-916 RRGYRNAGRPNP
+916 ND
-928 YVFYPRGIKPQSY
+928 Q
-941 MQITNLSYTGNGL
+941 GL
-954 RQIMP
+954 WKRLKEWI
-959 IGPQTF
+959 F
-965 LETVNTPGGNR
+965 
-976 VQINSNNIP
+976 
-985 GRALTGFGEYYDSYI
+985 
-1000 DFKNKLASLVST
+1000 NK
-1012 VKYGEDGVIQNS
+1012 
-1024 TELVINDP
+1024 
-1032 NLAIQQLSYEA
+1032 
-1043 KAAEMNESLGELDF
+1043 
-1057 TGKSLEEMVE
+1057 
-1067 MSTERKAAIQEK
+1067 
-1079 LGLSPKDL
+1079 
-1087 IMIELFTNPNAFQST
+1087 
-1102 QQERR
+1102 
-1107 ILPEFNQ
+1107 
-1114 R
+1114 

>member
-1 MKHVYILLILSILD
+1 MPKLPFYRNH
-15 WKPVFSQD
+15 PRF
-23 DNQNYIRTRVML
+23 NC
-35 DENASKYLE
+35 
-44 TVQYYD
+44 
-50 GLGRPY
+50 
-56 LNVQKNITPSGANL
+56 LN
-70 STLREYDALG
+70 
-80 RESKTWLPYV
+80 
-90 NSLDYLS
+90 
-97 PEDIKKKI
+97 
-105 STTYGGDPRAF
+105 
-116 NESVYEASPLN
+116 
-127 RVVRQYGAGSSWAAR
+127 
-142 PVSTDYLTNTATGAL
+142 
-157 ACKLY
+157 
-162 KLDDSGTLTQG
+162 
-173 GNYSGGSLYV
+173 
-183 NKVTD
+183 
-188 EDGNPSY
+188 
-195 SFVDMLGQTVLTRQT
+195 
-210 SAGETYDTYY
+210 
-220 VYDDFGNLRFVLP
+220 
-233 PACQDTPE
+233 
-241 LSFYGYQYKYD
+241 
-252 ARNRCIEKTLPGCR
+252 
-266 PIYYVYD
+266 
-273 RADNPVLSQDGIQRA
+273 
-288 RNEWS
+288 
-293 FTLYDTFGRVVVTGL
+293 
-308 IQTQSSREEL
+308 
-318 ADKYKETLF
+318 
-327 RASLTQNCPYDLNKA
+327 
-342 DNLFGYETSVLSG
+342 
-355 YGVKVLIVNY
+355 
-365 YDRYDFLSFE
+365 
-375 LFQYRG
+375 
-381 MDYVEDTSFGV
+381 
-392 RHESAQG
+392 
-399 LLTGSYVRQLDNLG
+399 
-413 KGEFAVH
+413 
-420 YYDVRGRE
+420 
-428 IQKRSSLLPS
+428 
-438 GHLDCTWTRYGF
+438 
-450 TGQPLCVKY
+450 
-459 KHSSVYGI
+459 
-467 YPYPP
+467 
-472 GDPRGDN
+472 PRGDN

-830 GVLFD
+830 GVLFG

-875 TSLDPLCEK
+875 TSMDPLCEK

-893 CLNNPLKYVDPDGNQ
+893 CLNNPLKYVDPDGKQVIPVPAPVPIPLPIYYPPHQTSTISDQDIIRAVNSGVEGVKRTMQTNLVILSAVFLPAWSSLSPAINPDYKHQRNRDRRNKRELDQQQANIANSIDTNISGTMPNGDPAPKRDPNDGRKGTKTAFGVITVAAGVSSVLELTNPDPSKDAVEAHKEKAKSIQSQ
-908 PRPLRPPV
+908 PRQ
-916 RRGYRNAGRPNP
+916 ND
-928 YVFYPRGIKPQSY
+928 Q
-941 MQITNLSYTGNGL
+941 GL
-954 RQIMP
+954 WKRLKEWI
-959 IGPQTF
+959 F
-965 LETVNTPGGNR
+965 
-976 VQINSNNIP
+976 
-985 GRALTGFGEYYDSYI
+985 
-1000 DFKNKLASLVST
+1000 NK
-1012 VKYGEDGVIQNS
+1012 
-1024 TELVINDP
+1024 
-1032 NLAIQQLSYEA
+1032 
-1043 KAAEMNESLGELDF
+1043 
-1057 TGKSLEEMVE
+1057 
-1067 MSTERKAAIQEK
+1067 
-1079 LGLSPKDL
+1079 
-1087 IMIELFTNPNAFQST
+1087 
-1102 QQERR
+1102 
-1107 ILPEFNQ
+1107 
-1114 R
+1114 

>member
-1 MKHVYILLILSILD
+1 MPKLPFYRNH
-15 WKPVFSQD
+15 PRF
-23 DNQNYIRTRVML
+23 NC
-35 DENASKYLE
+35 
-44 TVQYYD
+44 
-50 GLGRPY
+50 
-56 LNVQKNITPSGANL
+56 LN
-70 STLREYDALG
+70 
-80 RESKTWLPYV
+80 
-90 NSLDYLS
+90 
-97 PEDIKKKI
+97 
-105 STTYGGDPRAF
+105 
-116 NESVYEASPLN
+116 
-127 RVVRQYGAGSSWAAR
+127 
-142 PVSTDYLTNTATGAL
+142 
-157 ACKLY
+157 
-162 KLDDSGTLTQG
+162 
-173 GNYSGGSLYV
+173 
-183 NKVTD
+183 
-188 EDGNPSY
+188 
-195 SFVDMLGQTVLTRQT
+195 
-210 SAGETYDTYY
+210 
-220 VYDDFGNLRFVLP
+220 
-233 PACQDTPE
+233 
-241 LSFYGYQYKYD
+241 
-252 ARNRCIEKTLPGCR
+252 
-266 PIYYVYD
+266 
-273 RADNPVLSQDGIQRA
+273 
-288 RNEWS
+288 
-293 FTLYDTFGRVVVTGL
+293 
-308 IQTQSSREEL
+308 
-318 ADKYKETLF
+318 
-327 RASLTQNCPYDLNKA
+327 
-342 DNLFGYETSVLSG
+342 
-355 YGVKVLIVNY
+355 
-365 YDRYDFLSFE
+365 
-375 LFQYRG
+375 
-381 MDYVEDTSFGV
+381 
-392 RHESAQG
+392 
-399 LLTGSYVRQLDNLG
+399 
-413 KGEFAVH
+413 
-420 YYDVRGRE
+420 
-428 IQKRSSLLPS
+428 
-438 GHLDCTWTRYGF
+438 
-450 TGQPLCVKY
+450 
-459 KHSSVYGI
+459 
-467 YPYPP
+467 
-472 GDPRGDN
+472 PRGDN

-622 NITYLERK
+622 NITCLERQ

-638 LNIQYTGNHVKKVS
+638 LNIQYTGNHIKKVS

-717 SYLADGRKVKAVY
+717 SYLADGRKVKTIY

-738 VPQDAVYHGNAYYDV
+738 VPQDAVYHGNASYST

-875 TSLDPLCEK
+875 TSMDPLCEK

-893 CLNNPLKYVDPDGNQ
+893 CLNNPLKYVDPDGKQVIPVPAPVPIPLPIYYPPHQTSTISDQDIIRAVNSGVEGIKRTMQTNLVILSAVFLPAWSSLSPAINPDYKHQRNRDRRNKRELDQQQANIANSIDTNISGTMPNGDPAPKRDPNDGRKGTKTAFGVITVAAGVSSVLELTNPDPSKDAVEAHKEKAKSIQSQ
-908 PRPLRPPV
+908 PRQ
-916 RRGYRNAGRPNP
+916 ND
-928 YVFYPRGIKPQSY
+928 Q
-941 MQITNLSYTGNGL
+941 GL
-954 RQIMP
+954 WKRLKEWI
-959 IGPQTF
+959 F
-965 LETVNTPGGNR
+965 
-976 VQINSNNIP
+976 
-985 GRALTGFGEYYDSYI
+985 
-1000 DFKNKLASLVST
+1000 NK
-1012 VKYGEDGVIQNS
+1012 
-1024 TELVINDP
+1024 
-1032 NLAIQQLSYEA
+1032 
-1043 KAAEMNESLGELDF
+1043 
-1057 TGKSLEEMVE
+1057 
-1067 MSTERKAAIQEK
+1067 
-1079 LGLSPKDL
+1079 
-1087 IMIELFTNPNAFQST
+1087 
-1102 QQERR
+1102 
-1107 ILPEFNQ
+1107 
-1114 R
+1114 

>member
-1 MKHVYILLILSILD
+1 MPKLPFYRNH
-15 WKPVFSQD
+15 PRF
-23 DNQNYIRTRVML
+23 NC
-35 DENASKYLE
+35 
-44 TVQYYD
+44 
-50 GLGRPY
+50 
-56 LNVQKNITPSGANL
+56 LN
-70 STLREYDALG
+70 
-80 RESKTWLPYV
+80 
-90 NSLDYLS
+90 
-97 PEDIKKKI
+97 
-105 STTYGGDPRAF
+105 
-116 NESVYEASPLN
+116 
-127 RVVRQYGAGSSWAAR
+127 
-142 PVSTDYLTNTATGAL
+142 
-157 ACKLY
+157 
-162 KLDDSGTLTQG
+162 
-173 GNYSGGSLYV
+173 
-183 NKVTD
+183 
-188 EDGNPSY
+188 
-195 SFVDMLGQTVLTRQT
+195 
-210 SAGETYDTYY
+210 
-220 VYDDFGNLRFVLP
+220 
-233 PACQDTPE
+233 
-241 LSFYGYQYKYD
+241 
-252 ARNRCIEKTLPGCR
+252 
-266 PIYYVYD
+266 
-273 RADNPVLSQDGIQRA
+273 
-288 RNEWS
+288 
-293 FTLYDTFGRVVVTGL
+293 
-308 IQTQSSREEL
+308 
-318 ADKYKETLF
+318 
-327 RASLTQNCPYDLNKA
+327 
-342 DNLFGYETSVLSG
+342 
-355 YGVKVLIVNY
+355 
-365 YDRYDFLSFE
+365 
-375 LFQYRG
+375 
-381 MDYVEDTSFGV
+381 
-392 RHESAQG
+392 
-399 LLTGSYVRQLDNLG
+399 
-413 KGEFAVH
+413 
-420 YYDVRGRE
+420 
-428 IQKRSSLLPS
+428 
-438 GHLDCTWTRYGF
+438 
-450 TGQPLCVKY
+450 
-459 KHSSVYGI
+459 
-467 YPYPP
+467 
-472 GDPRGDN
+472 PRGDN

-531 TVRYEYNIRNWVSAI
+531 TVRYEYNIRNWVSVI

-622 NITYLERK
+622 NITCLERQ

-638 LNIQYTGNHVKKVS
+638 LNIQYTGNHIKKVS

-830 GVLFD
+830 GVLFG

-893 CLNNPLKYVDPDGNQ
+893 CLNNPLKYVDPDGKQVIPVPAPVPIPLPIYYPPHQTSTISDQDIIRAVNSGVEGVKRTMQTNLVILSAVFLPAWSSLSPAINPDYKHQRNRDRRNKRELDQQQANIANSIDTNISGTMPNGDPAPKRDPNDGRKGTKTAFGVITVAAGVSSVLELTNPDPSKDAVEAHKEKAKSIQSQ
-908 PRPLRPPV
+908 PRQ
-916 RRGYRNAGRPNP
+916 ND
-928 YVFYPRGIKPQSY
+928 Q
-941 MQITNLSYTGNGL
+941 GL
-954 RQIMP
+954 WKRLKEWI
-959 IGPQTF
+959 F
-965 LETVNTPGGNR
+965 
-976 VQINSNNIP
+976 
-985 GRALTGFGEYYDSYI
+985 
-1000 DFKNKLASLVST
+1000 NK
-1012 VKYGEDGVIQNS
+1012 
-1024 TELVINDP
+1024 
-1032 NLAIQQLSYEA
+1032 
-1043 KAAEMNESLGELDF
+1043 
-1057 TGKSLEEMVE
+1057 
-1067 MSTERKAAIQEK
+1067 
-1079 LGLSPKDL
+1079 
-1087 IMIELFTNPNAFQST
+1087 
-1102 QQERR
+1102 
-1107 ILPEFNQ
+1107 
-1114 R
+1114 

>member
-1 MKHVYILLILSILD
+1 MPKLPFYRNH
-15 WKPVFSQD
+15 PRF
-23 DNQNYIRTRVML
+23 NC
-35 DENASKYLE
+35 
-44 TVQYYD
+44 
-50 GLGRPY
+50 
-56 LNVQKNITPSGANL
+56 LN
-70 STLREYDALG
+70 
-80 RESKTWLPYV
+80 
-90 NSLDYLS
+90 
-97 PEDIKKKI
+97 
-105 STTYGGDPRAF
+105 
-116 NESVYEASPLN
+116 
-127 RVVRQYGAGSSWAAR
+127 
-142 PVSTDYLTNTATGAL
+142 
-157 ACKLY
+157 
-162 KLDDSGTLTQG
+162 
-173 GNYSGGSLYV
+173 
-183 NKVTD
+183 
-188 EDGNPSY
+188 
-195 SFVDMLGQTVLTRQT
+195 
-210 SAGETYDTYY
+210 
-220 VYDDFGNLRFVLP
+220 
-233 PACQDTPE
+233 
-241 LSFYGYQYKYD
+241 
-252 ARNRCIEKTLPGCR
+252 
-266 PIYYVYD
+266 
-273 RADNPVLSQDGIQRA
+273 
-288 RNEWS
+288 
-293 FTLYDTFGRVVVTGL
+293 
-308 IQTQSSREEL
+308 
-318 ADKYKETLF
+318 
-327 RASLTQNCPYDLNKA
+327 
-342 DNLFGYETSVLSG
+342 
-355 YGVKVLIVNY
+355 
-365 YDRYDFLSFE
+365 
-375 LFQYRG
+375 
-381 MDYVEDTSFGV
+381 
-392 RHESAQG
+392 
-399 LLTGSYVRQLDNLG
+399 
-413 KGEFAVH
+413 
-420 YYDVRGRE
+420 
-428 IQKRSSLLPS
+428 
-438 GHLDCTWTRYGF
+438 
-450 TGQPLCVKY
+450 
-459 KHSSVYGI
+459 
-467 YPYPP
+467 
-472 GDPRGDN
+472 PRGDN

-553 RLYYDTGSGSGFV
+553 KLYYDTGSGSGFV

-578 EQNGYSYNYLFLYD
+578 EQNGHSYNYLFLYD

-599 ANSYDKAGGSVP
+599 ANSYDKAGGSIP
-611 YSELYEYDRMG
+611 YSELYEYDKMG

-638 LNIQYTGNHVKKVS
+638 LNIQYTGNQIKKVS

-768 GDTPRMFMVQTPE
+768 GHGPKMFMVQTSE

-893 CLNNPLKYVDPDGNQ
+893 CLNNPLKYVDPDGKQVIPVPAPVPIPLPIYYPPHQTSTISDQDIIRAVNSGVEGVKRTMQTNLVILSAVFLPALSSLSPAINPDYEHQRNRDRRNKRELDQQQANIANSIDTNISGTMPNGDPAPKRDPNDGRKGTKTAFGVITVAAGVSSVLELTNPDPSKDAVEAHKEKAKSIQSQ
-908 PRPLRPPV
+908 PRQ
-916 RRGYRNAGRPNP
+916 ND
-928 YVFYPRGIKPQSY
+928 Q
-941 MQITNLSYTGNGL
+941 GL
-954 RQIMP
+954 WKRLKEWI
-959 IGPQTF
+959 F
-965 LETVNTPGGNR
+965 
-976 VQINSNNIP
+976 
-985 GRALTGFGEYYDSYI
+985 
-1000 DFKNKLASLVST
+1000 NK
-1012 VKYGEDGVIQNS
+1012 
-1024 TELVINDP
+1024 
-1032 NLAIQQLSYEA
+1032 
-1043 KAAEMNESLGELDF
+1043 
-1057 TGKSLEEMVE
+1057 
-1067 MSTERKAAIQEK
+1067 
-1079 LGLSPKDL
+1079 
-1087 IMIELFTNPNAFQST
+1087 
-1102 QQERR
+1102 
-1107 ILPEFNQ
+1107 
-1114 R
+1114 

>member
-1 MKHVYILLILSILD
+1 MPKLPFYRNH
-15 WKPVFSQD
+15 PRF
-23 DNQNYIRTRVML
+23 NC
-35 DENASKYLE
+35 
-44 TVQYYD
+44 
-50 GLGRPY
+50 
-56 LNVQKNITPSGANL
+56 LN
-70 STLREYDALG
+70 
-80 RESKTWLPYV
+80 
-90 NSLDYLS
+90 
-97 PEDIKKKI
+97 
-105 STTYGGDPRAF
+105 
-116 NESVYEASPLN
+116 
-127 RVVRQYGAGSSWAAR
+127 
-142 PVSTDYLTNTATGAL
+142 
-157 ACKLY
+157 
-162 KLDDSGTLTQG
+162 
-173 GNYSGGSLYV
+173 
-183 NKVTD
+183 
-188 EDGNPSY
+188 
-195 SFVDMLGQTVLTRQT
+195 
-210 SAGETYDTYY
+210 
-220 VYDDFGNLRFVLP
+220 
-233 PACQDTPE
+233 
-241 LSFYGYQYKYD
+241 
-252 ARNRCIEKTLPGCR
+252 
-266 PIYYVYD
+266 
-273 RADNPVLSQDGIQRA
+273 
-288 RNEWS
+288 
-293 FTLYDTFGRVVVTGL
+293 
-308 IQTQSSREEL
+308 
-318 ADKYKETLF
+318 
-327 RASLTQNCPYDLNKA
+327 
-342 DNLFGYETSVLSG
+342 
-355 YGVKVLIVNY
+355 
-365 YDRYDFLSFE
+365 
-375 LFQYRG
+375 
-381 MDYVEDTSFGV
+381 
-392 RHESAQG
+392 
-399 LLTGSYVRQLDNLG
+399 
-413 KGEFAVH
+413 
-420 YYDVRGRE
+420 
-428 IQKRSSLLPS
+428 
-438 GHLDCTWTRYGF
+438 
-450 TGQPLCVKY
+450 
-459 KHSSVYGI
+459 
-467 YPYPP
+467 
-472 GDPRGDN
+472 PRGDN

-531 TVRYEYNIRNWVSAI
+531 TVRYEYNIRNWVSVI

-622 NITYLERK
+622 NITCLERQ

-638 LNIQYTGNHVKKVS
+638 LNIQYTGNHIKKVS

-704 DTIQFQ
+704 DTVQFQ

-738 VPQDAVYHGNAYYDV
+738 VPQDAVYHGNASYST

-830 GVLFD
+830 GVLFG

-875 TSLDPLCEK
+875 TSMDPLCEK

-893 CLNNPLKYVDPDGNQ
+893 CLNNPLKYVDPDGKQVIPVPAPVPIPLPIYYPPHQTSTISDQDIIRAVNSGVEGIKRTMQTNLVILSAVFLPAWSSLSPAINPDYKHQRNRDRRNKRELDQQQANIANSIDTNISGTMPNGDPAPKRDPNDGRKGTKTAFGVITVAAGVSSVLELTNPDPSKDAVEAHKEKAKSIQSQ
-908 PRPLRPPV
+908 PRQ
-916 RRGYRNAGRPNP
+916 ND
-928 YVFYPRGIKPQSY
+928 Q
-941 MQITNLSYTGNGL
+941 GL
-954 RQIMP
+954 WKRLKEWI
-959 IGPQTF
+959 F
-965 LETVNTPGGNR
+965 
-976 VQINSNNIP
+976 
-985 GRALTGFGEYYDSYI
+985 
-1000 DFKNKLASLVST
+1000 NK
-1012 VKYGEDGVIQNS
+1012 
-1024 TELVINDP
+1024 
-1032 NLAIQQLSYEA
+1032 
-1043 KAAEMNESLGELDF
+1043 
-1057 TGKSLEEMVE
+1057 
-1067 MSTERKAAIQEK
+1067 
-1079 LGLSPKDL
+1079 
-1087 IMIELFTNPNAFQST
+1087 
-1102 QQERR
+1102 
-1107 ILPEFNQ
+1107 
-1114 R
+1114 

>member
-1 MKHVYILLILSILD
+1 MPKLPFYRNH
-15 WKPVFSQD
+15 PRF
-23 DNQNYIRTRVML
+23 NC
-35 DENASKYLE
+35 
-44 TVQYYD
+44 
-50 GLGRPY
+50 
-56 LNVQKNITPSGANL
+56 LN
-70 STLREYDALG
+70 
-80 RESKTWLPYV
+80 
-90 NSLDYLS
+90 
-97 PEDIKKKI
+97 
-105 STTYGGDPRAF
+105 
-116 NESVYEASPLN
+116 
-127 RVVRQYGAGSSWAAR
+127 
-142 PVSTDYLTNTATGAL
+142 
-157 ACKLY
+157 
-162 KLDDSGTLTQG
+162 
-173 GNYSGGSLYV
+173 
-183 NKVTD
+183 
-188 EDGNPSY
+188 
-195 SFVDMLGQTVLTRQT
+195 
-210 SAGETYDTYY
+210 
-220 VYDDFGNLRFVLP
+220 
-233 PACQDTPE
+233 
-241 LSFYGYQYKYD
+241 
-252 ARNRCIEKTLPGCR
+252 
-266 PIYYVYD
+266 
-273 RADNPVLSQDGIQRA
+273 
-288 RNEWS
+288 
-293 FTLYDTFGRVVVTGL
+293 
-308 IQTQSSREEL
+308 
-318 ADKYKETLF
+318 
-327 RASLTQNCPYDLNKA
+327 
-342 DNLFGYETSVLSG
+342 
-355 YGVKVLIVNY
+355 
-365 YDRYDFLSFE
+365 
-375 LFQYRG
+375 
-381 MDYVEDTSFGV
+381 
-392 RHESAQG
+392 
-399 LLTGSYVRQLDNLG
+399 
-413 KGEFAVH
+413 
-420 YYDVRGRE
+420 
-428 IQKRSSLLPS
+428 
-438 GHLDCTWTRYGF
+438 
-450 TGQPLCVKY
+450 
-459 KHSSVYGI
+459 
-467 YPYPP
+467 
-472 GDPRGDN
+472 PRGDN

-578 EQNGYSYNYLFLYD
+578 EQNGHSYNYLFLYD

-599 ANSYDKAGGSVP
+599 ANSYDKAGGSIP

-622 NITYLERK
+622 NITCLERQ

-638 LNIQYTGNHVKKVS
+638 LNIQYTGNQIKKVS

-768 GDTPRMFMVQTPE
+768 GHGPKMFMVQTSE

-893 CLNNPLKYVDPDGNQ
+893 CLNNPLKYVDPDGKQVIPVPAPVPIPLPIYYPPHQTSTISDQDIIRAVNSGVEGVKRTMQTNLVILSAVFLPALSSLSPAINPDYEHQRNRDRRNKRELDQQQANIANSIDTNISGTMPNGDPAPKRDPNDGRKGTKTAFGVITVAAGVSSVLELTNPDPSKDAVEAHKEKAKSIQSQ
-908 PRPLRPPV
+908 PRQ
-916 RRGYRNAGRPNP
+916 ND
-928 YVFYPRGIKPQSY
+928 Q
-941 MQITNLSYTGNGL
+941 GL
-954 RQIMP
+954 WKRLKEWI
-959 IGPQTF
+959 F
-965 LETVNTPGGNR
+965 
-976 VQINSNNIP
+976 
-985 GRALTGFGEYYDSYI
+985 
-1000 DFKNKLASLVST
+1000 NK
-1012 VKYGEDGVIQNS
+1012 
-1024 TELVINDP
+1024 
-1032 NLAIQQLSYEA
+1032 
-1043 KAAEMNESLGELDF
+1043 
-1057 TGKSLEEMVE
+1057 
-1067 MSTERKAAIQEK
+1067 
-1079 LGLSPKDL
+1079 
-1087 IMIELFTNPNAFQST
+1087 
-1102 QQERR
+1102 
-1107 ILPEFNQ
+1107 
-1114 R
+1114 

>member
-1 MKHVYILLILSILD
+1 MPKLPFYRNH
-15 WKPVFSQD
+15 PRF
-23 DNQNYIRTRVML
+23 NC
-35 DENASKYLE
+35 
-44 TVQYYD
+44 
-50 GLGRPY
+50 
-56 LNVQKNITPSGANL
+56 LN
-70 STLREYDALG
+70 
-80 RESKTWLPYV
+80 
-90 NSLDYLS
+90 
-97 PEDIKKKI
+97 
-105 STTYGGDPRAF
+105 
-116 NESVYEASPLN
+116 
-127 RVVRQYGAGSSWAAR
+127 
-142 PVSTDYLTNTATGAL
+142 
-157 ACKLY
+157 
-162 KLDDSGTLTQG
+162 
-173 GNYSGGSLYV
+173 
-183 NKVTD
+183 
-188 EDGNPSY
+188 
-195 SFVDMLGQTVLTRQT
+195 
-210 SAGETYDTYY
+210 
-220 VYDDFGNLRFVLP
+220 
-233 PACQDTPE
+233 
-241 LSFYGYQYKYD
+241 
-252 ARNRCIEKTLPGCR
+252 
-266 PIYYVYD
+266 
-273 RADNPVLSQDGIQRA
+273 
-288 RNEWS
+288 
-293 FTLYDTFGRVVVTGL
+293 
-308 IQTQSSREEL
+308 
-318 ADKYKETLF
+318 
-327 RASLTQNCPYDLNKA
+327 
-342 DNLFGYETSVLSG
+342 
-355 YGVKVLIVNY
+355 
-365 YDRYDFLSFE
+365 
-375 LFQYRG
+375 
-381 MDYVEDTSFGV
+381 
-392 RHESAQG
+392 
-399 LLTGSYVRQLDNLG
+399 
-413 KGEFAVH
+413 
-420 YYDVRGRE
+420 
-428 IQKRSSLLPS
+428 
-438 GHLDCTWTRYGF
+438 
-450 TGQPLCVKY
+450 
-459 KHSSVYGI
+459 
-467 YPYPP
+467 
-472 GDPRGDN
+472 PRGDN

-553 RLYYDTGSGSGFV
+553 KLYYDTGSGSGFV

-578 EQNGYSYNYLFLYD
+578 EQNGHSYNYLFLYD

-599 ANSYDKAGGSVP
+599 ANSYDKAGGSIP

-622 NITYLERK
+622 NITCLERQ

-638 LNIQYTGNHVKKVS
+638 LNIQYTGNHIKKVS
-652 SGSPV
+652 SGSPAL
-657 SGYDFGSM
+657 GYDFGSM

-738 VPQDAVYHGNAYYDV
+738 VPQDAVYHGNASYST

-941 MQITNLSYTGNGL
+941 VPSTNLSYTGNGL
-954 RQIMP
+954 RQTMS

-965 LETVNTPGGNR
+965 LETVNTPGGNK
-976 VQINSNNIP
+976 VQMSSNNIP

>member
-1 MKHVYILLILSILD
+1 MPKLPFYRNH
-15 WKPVFSQD
+15 PRF
-23 DNQNYIRTRVML
+23 NC
-35 DENASKYLE
+35 
-44 TVQYYD
+44 
-50 GLGRPY
+50 
-56 LNVQKNITPSGANL
+56 LN
-70 STLREYDALG
+70 
-80 RESKTWLPYV
+80 
-90 NSLDYLS
+90 
-97 PEDIKKKI
+97 
-105 STTYGGDPRAF
+105 
-116 NESVYEASPLN
+116 
-127 RVVRQYGAGSSWAAR
+127 
-142 PVSTDYLTNTATGAL
+142 
-157 ACKLY
+157 
-162 KLDDSGTLTQG
+162 
-173 GNYSGGSLYV
+173 
-183 NKVTD
+183 
-188 EDGNPSY
+188 
-195 SFVDMLGQTVLTRQT
+195 
-210 SAGETYDTYY
+210 
-220 VYDDFGNLRFVLP
+220 
-233 PACQDTPE
+233 
-241 LSFYGYQYKYD
+241 
-252 ARNRCIEKTLPGCR
+252 
-266 PIYYVYD
+266 
-273 RADNPVLSQDGIQRA
+273 
-288 RNEWS
+288 
-293 FTLYDTFGRVVVTGL
+293 
-308 IQTQSSREEL
+308 
-318 ADKYKETLF
+318 
-327 RASLTQNCPYDLNKA
+327 
-342 DNLFGYETSVLSG
+342 
-355 YGVKVLIVNY
+355 
-365 YDRYDFLSFE
+365 
-375 LFQYRG
+375 
-381 MDYVEDTSFGV
+381 
-392 RHESAQG
+392 
-399 LLTGSYVRQLDNLG
+399 
-413 KGEFAVH
+413 
-420 YYDVRGRE
+420 
-428 IQKRSSLLPS
+428 
-438 GHLDCTWTRYGF
+438 
-450 TGQPLCVKY
+450 
-459 KHSSVYGI
+459 
-467 YPYPP
+467 
-472 GDPRGDN
+472 PRGDN

-553 RLYYDTGSGSGFV
+553 KLYYDTGSGSGFV

-578 EQNGYSYNYLFLYD
+578 EQNGHSYNYLFLYD

-599 ANSYDKAGGSVP
+599 ANSYDKAGGSIP

-622 NITYLERK
+622 NITCLERQ

-638 LNIQYTGNHVKKVS
+638 LNIQYTGNHIKKVS

-781 GYVGADYVGIDSH
+781 GYVGANYVGIDSH

-875 TSLDPLCEK
+875 TSMDPLCEK

-893 CLNNPLKYVDPDGNQ
+893 CLNNPLKYVDPDGKQVIPVPAPVPIPLPIYYPPHQTSTISDQDIIRAVNSGVEGIKRTMQTNLVILSAVFLPAWSSLSPAINPDYKHQRNRDRRNKRELDQQQANIANSIDTNISGTMPNGDPAPKRDPNDGRKGTKTAFGVITVAAGVSSVLELTNPDPSKDAVEAHKEKAKSIQSQ
-908 PRPLRPPV
+908 PRQ
-916 RRGYRNAGRPNP
+916 ND
-928 YVFYPRGIKPQSY
+928 Q
-941 MQITNLSYTGNGL
+941 GL
-954 RQIMP
+954 WKRLKEWI
-959 IGPQTF
+959 F
-965 LETVNTPGGNR
+965 
-976 VQINSNNIP
+976 
-985 GRALTGFGEYYDSYI
+985 
-1000 DFKNKLASLVST
+1000 NK
-1012 VKYGEDGVIQNS
+1012 
-1024 TELVINDP
+1024 
-1032 NLAIQQLSYEA
+1032 
-1043 KAAEMNESLGELDF
+1043 
-1057 TGKSLEEMVE
+1057 
-1067 MSTERKAAIQEK
+1067 
-1079 LGLSPKDL
+1079 
-1087 IMIELFTNPNAFQST
+1087 
-1102 QQERR
+1102 
-1107 ILPEFNQ
+1107 
-1114 R
+1114 

>member
-1 MKHVYILLILSILD
+1 MPKLPFYRNH
-15 WKPVFSQD
+15 PRF
-23 DNQNYIRTRVML
+23 NC
-35 DENASKYLE
+35 
-44 TVQYYD
+44 
-50 GLGRPY
+50 
-56 LNVQKNITPSGANL
+56 LN
-70 STLREYDALG
+70 
-80 RESKTWLPYV
+80 
-90 NSLDYLS
+90 
-97 PEDIKKKI
+97 
-105 STTYGGDPRAF
+105 
-116 NESVYEASPLN
+116 
-127 RVVRQYGAGSSWAAR
+127 
-142 PVSTDYLTNTATGAL
+142 
-157 ACKLY
+157 
-162 KLDDSGTLTQG
+162 
-173 GNYSGGSLYV
+173 
-183 NKVTD
+183 
-188 EDGNPSY
+188 
-195 SFVDMLGQTVLTRQT
+195 
-210 SAGETYDTYY
+210 
-220 VYDDFGNLRFVLP
+220 
-233 PACQDTPE
+233 
-241 LSFYGYQYKYD
+241 
-252 ARNRCIEKTLPGCR
+252 
-266 PIYYVYD
+266 
-273 RADNPVLSQDGIQRA
+273 
-288 RNEWS
+288 
-293 FTLYDTFGRVVVTGL
+293 
-308 IQTQSSREEL
+308 
-318 ADKYKETLF
+318 
-327 RASLTQNCPYDLNKA
+327 
-342 DNLFGYETSVLSG
+342 
-355 YGVKVLIVNY
+355 
-365 YDRYDFLSFE
+365 
-375 LFQYRG
+375 
-381 MDYVEDTSFGV
+381 
-392 RHESAQG
+392 
-399 LLTGSYVRQLDNLG
+399 
-413 KGEFAVH
+413 
-420 YYDVRGRE
+420 
-428 IQKRSSLLPS
+428 
-438 GHLDCTWTRYGF
+438 
-450 TGQPLCVKY
+450 
-459 KHSSVYGI
+459 
-467 YPYPP
+467 
-472 GDPRGDN
+472 PRGDN

-553 RLYYDTGSGSGFV
+553 KLYYDTGSGSGFV

-578 EQNGYSYNYLFLYD
+578 EQNGHSYNYLFLYD

-599 ANSYDKAGGSVP
+599 ANSYDKAGGSIP

-622 NITYLERK
+622 NITCLERQ

-638 LNIQYTGNHVKKVS
+638 LNIQYTGNQIKKVS

-768 GDTPRMFMVQTPE
+768 GHGPKMFMVQTSE

-875 TSLDPLCEK
+875 TSMDPLCEK

-893 CLNNPLKYVDPDGNQ
+893 CLNNPLKYVDPDGKQVIPVPAPVPIPLPIYYPPHQTSTISDQDIIRAVNSGVEGVKRTMQTNLVILSAVFLPALSSLSPAINPDYEHQRNRDRRNKRELDQQQANIANSIDTNISGTMPNGDPAPKRDPNDGRKGTKTAFGVITVAAGVSSVLELTNPDPSKDAVEAHKEKAKSIQSQ
-908 PRPLRPPV
+908 PRQ
-916 RRGYRNAGRPNP
+916 ND
-928 YVFYPRGIKPQSY
+928 Q
-941 MQITNLSYTGNGL
+941 GL
-954 RQIMP
+954 WKRLKEWI
-959 IGPQTF
+959 F
-965 LETVNTPGGNR
+965 
-976 VQINSNNIP
+976 
-985 GRALTGFGEYYDSYI
+985 
-1000 DFKNKLASLVST
+1000 NK
-1012 VKYGEDGVIQNS
+1012 
-1024 TELVINDP
+1024 
-1032 NLAIQQLSYEA
+1032 
-1043 KAAEMNESLGELDF
+1043 
-1057 TGKSLEEMVE
+1057 
-1067 MSTERKAAIQEK
+1067 
-1079 LGLSPKDL
+1079 
-1087 IMIELFTNPNAFQST
+1087 
-1102 QQERR
+1102 
-1107 ILPEFNQ
+1107 
-1114 R
+1114 

>member
-1 MKHVYILLILSILD
+1 MPKLPFYRNH
-15 WKPVFSQD
+15 PRF
-23 DNQNYIRTRVML
+23 NC
-35 DENASKYLE
+35 
-44 TVQYYD
+44 
-50 GLGRPY
+50 
-56 LNVQKNITPSGANL
+56 LN
-70 STLREYDALG
+70 
-80 RESKTWLPYV
+80 
-90 NSLDYLS
+90 
-97 PEDIKKKI
+97 
-105 STTYGGDPRAF
+105 
-116 NESVYEASPLN
+116 
-127 RVVRQYGAGSSWAAR
+127 
-142 PVSTDYLTNTATGAL
+142 
-157 ACKLY
+157 
-162 KLDDSGTLTQG
+162 
-173 GNYSGGSLYV
+173 
-183 NKVTD
+183 
-188 EDGNPSY
+188 
-195 SFVDMLGQTVLTRQT
+195 
-210 SAGETYDTYY
+210 
-220 VYDDFGNLRFVLP
+220 
-233 PACQDTPE
+233 
-241 LSFYGYQYKYD
+241 
-252 ARNRCIEKTLPGCR
+252 
-266 PIYYVYD
+266 
-273 RADNPVLSQDGIQRA
+273 
-288 RNEWS
+288 
-293 FTLYDTFGRVVVTGL
+293 
-308 IQTQSSREEL
+308 
-318 ADKYKETLF
+318 
-327 RASLTQNCPYDLNKA
+327 
-342 DNLFGYETSVLSG
+342 
-355 YGVKVLIVNY
+355 
-365 YDRYDFLSFE
+365 
-375 LFQYRG
+375 
-381 MDYVEDTSFGV
+381 
-392 RHESAQG
+392 
-399 LLTGSYVRQLDNLG
+399 
-413 KGEFAVH
+413 
-420 YYDVRGRE
+420 
-428 IQKRSSLLPS
+428 
-438 GHLDCTWTRYGF
+438 
-450 TGQPLCVKY
+450 
-459 KHSSVYGI
+459 
-467 YPYPP
+467 
-472 GDPRGDN
+472 PRGDN

-578 EQNGYSYNYLFLYD
+578 EQNGHSYNYLFLYD

-599 ANSYDKAGGSVP
+599 ANSYDKTGGSIP

-768 GDTPRMFMVQTPE
+768 GHGPKMFMVQTSE

-830 GVLFD
+830 GVLFG

-875 TSLDPLCEK
+875 TSMDPLCEK

-893 CLNNPLKYVDPDGNQ
+893 CLNNPLKYVDPDGKQVIPVPAPVPIPLPIYYPPHQTSTISDQDIIRAVNSGVEGVKRTMQTNLVILSAVFLPALSSLSPAINPDYEHQRNRDRRNKRELDQQQANIANSIDTNISGTMPNGDPAPKRDPNDGRKGTKTAFGVITVAAGVSSVLELTNPDPSKDAVEAHKEKAKSIQSQ
-908 PRPLRPPV
+908 PRQ
-916 RRGYRNAGRPNP
+916 ND
-928 YVFYPRGIKPQSY
+928 Q
-941 MQITNLSYTGNGL
+941 GL
-954 RQIMP
+954 WKRLKEWI
-959 IGPQTF
+959 F
-965 LETVNTPGGNR
+965 
-976 VQINSNNIP
+976 
-985 GRALTGFGEYYDSYI
+985 
-1000 DFKNKLASLVST
+1000 NK
-1012 VKYGEDGVIQNS
+1012 
-1024 TELVINDP
+1024 
-1032 NLAIQQLSYEA
+1032 
-1043 KAAEMNESLGELDF
+1043 
-1057 TGKSLEEMVE
+1057 
-1067 MSTERKAAIQEK
+1067 
-1079 LGLSPKDL
+1079 
-1087 IMIELFTNPNAFQST
+1087 
-1102 QQERR
+1102 
-1107 ILPEFNQ
+1107 
-1114 R
+1114 

>member
-1 MKHVYILLILSILD
+1 
-15 WKPVFSQD
+15 
-23 DNQNYIRTRVML
+23 
-35 DENASKYLE
+35 
-44 TVQYYD
+44 
-50 GLGRPY
+50 
-56 LNVQKNITPSGANL
+56 
-70 STLREYDALG
+70 
-80 RESKTWLPYV
+80 
-90 NSLDYLS
+90 
-97 PEDIKKKI
+97 
-105 STTYGGDPRAF
+105 
-116 NESVYEASPLN
+116 
-127 RVVRQYGAGSSWAAR
+127 
-142 PVSTDYLTNTATGAL
+142 
-157 ACKLY
+157 
-162 KLDDSGTLTQG
+162 
-173 GNYSGGSLYV
+173 
-183 NKVTD
+183 
-188 EDGNPSY
+188 
-195 SFVDMLGQTVLTRQT
+195 
-210 SAGETYDTYY
+210 
-220 VYDDFGNLRFVLP
+220 
-233 PACQDTPE
+233 
-241 LSFYGYQYKYD
+241 
-252 ARNRCIEKTLPGCR
+252 
-266 PIYYVYD
+266 
-273 RADNPVLSQDGIQRA
+273 
-288 RNEWS
+288 
-293 FTLYDTFGRVVVTGL
+293 
-308 IQTQSSREEL
+308 
-318 ADKYKETLF
+318 
-327 RASLTQNCPYDLNKA
+327 
-342 DNLFGYETSVLSG
+342 
-355 YGVKVLIVNY
+355 
-365 YDRYDFLSFE
+365 
-375 LFQYRG
+375 
-381 MDYVEDTSFGV
+381 
-392 RHESAQG
+392 
-399 LLTGSYVRQLDNLG
+399 
-413 KGEFAVH
+413 
-420 YYDVRGRE
+420 
-428 IQKRSSLLPS
+428 
-438 GHLDCTWTRYGF
+438 
-450 TGQPLCVKY
+450 
-459 KHSSVYGI
+459 
-467 YPYPP
+467 
-472 GDPRGDN
+472 
-479 SQEELYEYEYDN
+479 
-491 AGRPVKT
+491 
-498 YHTHNKGERILLSE
+498 
-512 SVYDDLG
+512 
-519 RLQEKRRHNDMD
+519 
-531 TVRYEYNIRNWVSAI
+531 
-546 KSRSFVQ
+546 
-553 RLYYDTGSGSGFV
+553 
-566 PRYNGNIAGIGY
+566 
-578 EQNGYSYNYLFLYD
+578 
-592 GLNRLTA
+592 
-599 ANSYDKAGGSVP
+599 
-611 YSELYEYDRMG
+611 
-622 NITYLERK
+622 
-630 LGENKTDA
+630 
-638 LNIQYTGNHVKKVS
+638 
-652 SGSPV
+652 
-657 SGYDFGSM
+657 M

-717 SYLADGRKVKAVY
+717 SYLADGRKVKAIY

-738 VPQDAVYHGNAYYDV
+738 VPQDAVYHGNASYST

-830 GVLFD
+830 GVLFG

-875 TSLDPLCEK
+875 TSMDPLCEK